1 MLSMRD
7 KTMKRS
13 HQRNGAISN
22 AHVGAAFENVAL
34 EYFRR
39 KRVALK
45 LNFPLRIGLKDKKE
59 HSFDLGSS
67 SPQILVECKSH
78 RWTEGGRVPSA
89 KMTVWNEAMFYFHL
103 APKRFRKILFVLHD
117 RRKGTGETLVSYY
130 RRTYSH
136 LIPNGVEFL
145 EFDEAS
151 GDILKK

>member
-1 MLSMRD
+1 MVV
-7 KTMKRS
+7 
-13 HQRNGAISN
+13 I
-22 AHVGAAFENVAL
+22 AFLPNENPPGNPG
-34 EYFRR
+34 RT
-39 KRVALK
+39 
-45 LNFPLRIGLKDKKE
+45 
-59 HSFDLGSS
+59 DLGSS

-103 APKRFRKILFVLHD
+103 APQGFRKILFVLYD
-117 RRKGTGETLVSYY
+117 RRKGTGESLVSYY

-136 LIPNGVEFL
+136 LIPDGVEFL